1 MSIYTANG
9 DKGTTNLVHTKNVS
23 KSDDRIQLVGT
34 IDELSSHLGLIK
46 TMMSEAEDIRFIENI
61 QRTLNAVCSGVADPF
76 NREFRTEDE
85 RTGQLE
91 EEISRLEGLF
101 HCPEEE
107 NILPGSSRLS
117 AELDIA
123 RAVAR
128 RAERDLAAV
137 SVKFGADNG
146 AKKYMNRLSDYLYVM
161 ARYMETTEQ
170 PVQKKEEITPFG
182 GKEAEPVAAVQTPM
196 TDEAV
201 IQEVLKRMGIQGRI
215 TLDGAKRLIDKIEQE
230 AKRRGKNAVIAVC
243 GPDGNPVAVH
253 VMDGAF
259 LVSFD
264 VATKKAYTAVAV
276 RMSTKELAVLA
287 QPGGTFFGV
296 DKMDNGKIVIF
307 GGGVPLKVGDTII
320 GGLGISGGTGEEDHS
335 LAEYGL
341 SILNEVL

>member
-46 TMMSEAEDIRFIENI
+46 TMMSEADGIRFIENI

-76 NREFRTEDE
+76 NREFRTEDD

-101 HCPEEE
+101 HCPKEE

-182 GKEAEPVAAVQTPM
+182 GKEAEPVAAVQTTM

-201 IQEVLKRMGIQGRI
+201 IQEVLKRMGIQGR
-215 TLDGAKRLIDKIEQE
+215 LLWMVQ
-230 AKRRGKNAVIAVC
+230 NA
-243 GPDGNPVAVH
+243 
-253 VMDGAF
+253 
-259 LVSFD
+259 
-264 VATKKAYTAVAV
+264 
-276 RMSTKELAVLA
+276 
-287 QPGGTFFGV
+287 
-296 DKMDNGKIVIF
+296 
-307 GGGVPLKVGDTII
+307 
-320 GGLGISGGTGEEDHS
+320 
-335 LAEYGL
+335 
-341 SILNEVL
+341 

>member
-76 NREFRTEDE
+76 NREFRTEDD

-101 HCPEEE
+101 HCPKEE

-182 GKEAEPVAAVQTPM
+182 GKEAEPVA
-196 TDEAV
+196 EAGRQ
-201 IQEVLKRMGIQGRI
+201 IWNETLGRI
-215 TLDGAKRLIDKIEQE
+215 QVE
-230 AKRRGKNAVIAVC
+230 
-243 GPDGNPVAVH
+243 
-253 VMDGAF
+253 
-259 LVSFD
+259 
-264 VATKKAYTAVAV
+264 
-276 RMSTKELAVLA
+276 
-287 QPGGTFFGV
+287 GGTED
-296 DKMDNGKIVIF
+296 DKTVFYSSFYRTFERPI
-307 GGGVPLKVGDTII
+307 
-320 GGLGISGGTGEEDHS
+320 
-335 LAEYGL
+335 
-341 SILNEVL
+341 

>member
-34 IDELSSHLGLIK
+34 IDELNSHLGLIK
-46 TMMSEAEDIRFIENI
+46 SMMSEADDIRFIENI

-76 NREFRTEDE
+76 NREFRTEND

-276 RMSTKELAVLA
+276 KMSTKELAVLA

-341 SILNEVL
+341 SILNEIL